1 MRRWS
6 PGTERACC
14 SPARAGA
21 GSRRRRSRAA
31 PPGSQCL
38 GDDAIAIDLDGS
50 APRASTV
57 HATVKVSVDQLA
69 RFPAFEAASDPIDDP
84 ARNERALRLGGRVSP
99 LVTASASLA
108 AIAFPRLA
116 DEERS
121 TTRPLAASRA
131 AAELLRNA
139 LSIDGDRL
147 GSVFAALTGL
157 AQAVPCFTLEVGR
170 DQSGLAEAV
179 ESLLDRTA

>member
-1 MRRWS
+1 MV
-6 PGTERACC
+6 
-14 SPARAGA
+14 ARDGA
-21 GSRRRRSRAA
+21 GVLLTGPS
-31 PPGSQCL
+31 GSGKSTTTFACLDVGLQCL

-50 APRASTV
+50 AARASTV
-57 HATVKVSVDQLA
+57 HATVKVSVEQLA
-69 RFPAFEAASDPIDDP
+69 RFPAFEAESDPIEDP

-99 LVTASASLA
+99 LVTPSATIA

-121 TTRPLAASRA
+121 STRPLAASRA

-139 LSIDGDRL
+139 LSVDGERL
-147 GSVFAALTGL
+147 APVFAALTGL

-170 DQSGLAEAV
+170 NPAGLAAAV